1 MSKAAAA
8 AAVALVLSVLAGSAR
23 AGTTWLV
30 VPTTPEPIAQ
40 ASSLPSADTP
50 SISGA
55 LPIGWTSPPAVPQ
68 QLSYAQLLSIWQR
81 AGAAYGIS
89 WEVLAAINK
98 IESNFGR
105 NMGPSSAGA
114 IGWMQFMPDTWL
126 RWGTDANGDGIADP
140 WNAEDGIFSA
150 ARYLAAAGGRQDIR
164 RGVFAYNHADWYVN
178 EVLQLS
184 QLFGAAGADATF
196 TLDRM
201 QVSLNEAQTKV
212 AAASEVL
219 VSAQQSERLYA
230 NRRDVLQRRADHA
243 KLLTS
248 RLALERLAVLAGVSA
263 TGASARATTA
273 QQDLSAAA
281 AELGRVRSQSRAAS
295 FSQGASTLLAAPVYA
310 GGYVF
315 PVGGGPSVVSVSHT
329 HHDYPAAD
337 IAAPAGS
344 PVYALADAVV
354 ERVWT
359 VPDPACGLGMTLRT
373 ADGLTW
379 TYCHLS
385 YVYPSVQTG
394 AALSAGAQVGLVGST
409 GHATG
414 PHLHLQTQPATL
426 WPQQLAWFQGF
437 AGTGFRWQDAPT
449 PETAAP
455 VFAPVADSGP
465 IVAFTP

>member
-1 MSKAAAA
+1 MLKASAA
-8 AAVALVLSVLAGSAR
+8 AAVALLLSALAGTAR
-23 AGTTWLV
+23 ADDTWLV
-30 VPTTPEPIAQ
+30 VPTVPEPIMQ

-50 SISGA
+50 SVSGA
-55 LPIGWTSPPAVPQ
+55 LPLGWTSPPAIPQ
-68 QLSYAQLLSIWQR
+68 QLSYPELLSIWQR
-81 AGAAYGIS
+81 AGSAYGIP

-114 IGWMQFMPDTWL
+114 IGWMQFMPGTWL

-140 WNAEDGIFSA
+140 WNAEDAIYSA
-150 ARYLAAAGGRQDIR
+150 ARYLAAAGGTQDIGR
-164 RGVFAYNHADWYVN
+164 AIFAYNHADWYVN

-184 QLFGAAGADATF
+184 QLFGSAGAVATF

-201 QVSLNEAQTKV
+201 QVSLDQAQTDV
-212 AAASEVL
+212 AVASETL
-219 VSAQQSERLYA
+219 VRAQQDQRQRA
-230 NRRDVLQRRADHA
+230 HRRDVLQRRAERA
-243 KLLTS
+243 TLLTT
-248 RLALERLAVLAGVSA
+248 RLALQRLAMLADVAASDAQTRAESA
-263 TGASARATTA
+263 TE
-273 QQDLSAAA
+273 DLSNATV
-281 AELGRVRSQSRAAS
+281 ELGRVRLQSRAAS
-295 FSQGASTLLAAPVYA
+295 FSPGASTLLDAPLYG

-354 ERVWT
+354 ERAWS
-359 VPDPACGLGMTLRT
+359 VPDARCGLGLTIRT

-385 YVYPSVQTG
+385 YVYPSIQAGV
-394 AALSAGAQVGLVGST
+394 ALSAGAPVGLVGST
-409 GHATG
+409 GDASG
-414 PHLHLQTQPATL
+414 PHLHIQTQPATL

-437 AGTGFRWQDAPT
+437 AGTGFRWQEMRT
-449 PETAAP
+449 PAAAP
-455 VFAPVADSGP
+455 RVFALVGDSGP
-465 IVAFTP
+465 VIGFTP